1 MFDGI
6 KNIFGSD
13 SQEDKVMNW
22 NSIDWNQFNA
32 ILLSSNR
39 RLQVIYKHSTRCA
52 TSYFALKNIQML
64 SEEDIG
70 KADFYLVNVIGDREL
85 SQKIAR
91 ELGVRHESPQVI
103 ILKGGEVQWHGSH
116 QQVQAEII
124 SSHL

>member
-39 RLQVIYKHSTRCA
+39 RPQVIYKHSTRCA